1 MFAVSVYDKMVMLTV
16 VSALFAFIALF
27 FSTVVMTTFVF
38 TGLFGFTSALIIAL
52 LEEEND

>member
-1 MFAVSVYDKMVMLTV
+1 MSVYDKMVMMTV
-16 VSALFAFIALF
+16 LSALLAFIALF

-38 TGLFGFTSALIIAL
+38 TGLFGFTSALIITT

>member
-1 MFAVSVYDKMVMLTV
+1 MSVYDKMVMLTV
-16 VSALFAFIALF
+16 VSALLAFTALF